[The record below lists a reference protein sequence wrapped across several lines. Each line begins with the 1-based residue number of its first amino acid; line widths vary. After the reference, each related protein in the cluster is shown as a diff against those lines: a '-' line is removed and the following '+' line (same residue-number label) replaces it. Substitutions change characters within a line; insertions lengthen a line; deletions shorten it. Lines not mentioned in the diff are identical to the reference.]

1 MLDGLRRVV
10 QLQGTIIVVMMPR
23 LLQVQLGMRLLFGVL
38 AQRSLLGDR
47 DGLPSQD
54 SQQKQGRKQAAHPSK
69 YSQGVSW
76 LRRLAPVLRQGCDF

>member
-1 MLDGLRRVV
+1 
-10 QLQGTIIVVMMPR
+10 MMPR

-47 DGLPSQD
+47 DGLPGQD

-69 YSQGVSW
+69 YSQGG
-76 LRRLAPVLRQGCDF
+76 PG